1 MMTCCQAQSL
11 AESGE
16 ISFYQGK
23 DTTVP
28 VYKYIYQNKP
38 NHNATMQ
45 DRCNDQPK
53 YPNLESHC

>member
-28 VYKYIYQNKP
+28 VYKYIYQNQP
-38 NHNATMQ
+38 NHNATRQ
-45 DRCNDQPK
+45 DKCNDQPK
-53 YPNLESHC
+53 YPNL